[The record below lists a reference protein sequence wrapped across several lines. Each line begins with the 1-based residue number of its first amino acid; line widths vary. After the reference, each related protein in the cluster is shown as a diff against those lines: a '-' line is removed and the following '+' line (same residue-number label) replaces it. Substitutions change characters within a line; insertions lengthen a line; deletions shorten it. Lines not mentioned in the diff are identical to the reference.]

1 MKTNTTLSNSTAAC
15 KALLVLLRLV
25 IGWHLLY
32 EGLYKLDTYNTNQP
46 WSAWQFLAQAEGPLG
61 QPFRNLVLQEPAEV
75 AYDREV
81 IGNQWLTLLERFNAY
96 YEVTPDQRDSAAGEL
111 RFVEDRLKSEL
122 FENPDLQRALQQYRD
137 DSSKPVGLLTTSEQ
151 QRLVEN
157 RQLLNA
163 KLMELRGNYQYQ
175 LFGLLTPAQRARG
188 DWMVNSGC
196 VGWINRLVIW
206 GLIASGGCL
215 LVGLFSRFS
224 AVIAALMLLLF
235 YLAMPPLPG
244 LTGTAVGSSH
254 YLYVNNN
261 LIEAV
266 ALFMLA
272 TTNSG
277 CWLGLDAVLS
287 PVLETSR
294 RSRRGKQPSANLE
307 TSTQNVR

>member
-1 MKTNTTLSNSTAAC
+1 MKTSTTLSNSATAC
-15 KALLVLLRLV
+15 KAFLVLLRLV

-32 EGLYKLDTYNTNQP
+32 EGLYKLDAYNTDQP

-61 QPFRNLVLQEPAEV
+61 QPFRSLVLQEPADV

-81 IGNQWLTLLERFNAY
+81 IGDQWLTLLERFNTY
-96 YEVTPDQRDSAAGEL
+96 YGVTPDQRDSAAGEL
-111 RFVEDRLKSEL
+111 RFVEDRLKRKF
-122 FENPDLQRALQQYRD
+122 FEDPDLRQALQQYRD
-137 DSSKPVGLLTTSEQ
+137 DISKPTGSLTSGEQ
-151 QRLVEN
+151 KRLAKN
-157 RQLLNA
+157 RRMLNA
-163 KLMELRGNYQYQ
+163 RLGELRGNYQYQ
-175 LFGLLTPAQRARG
+175 LQVLLTPAQKARG

-277 CWLGLDAVLS
+277 RWLGIDAVLS

-294 RSRRGKQPSANLE
+294 RSRRGKQPSANTE
-307 TSTQNVR
+307 NSSENMG